1 MIPLYNI
8 NNLEMK
14 NIPAYTPSE
23 SNTSNLIFTTLI
35 VLTAIGL
42 GLYVINKK
50 AVNSEYEYL

>member
-8 NNLEMK
+8 NNLEMN
-14 NIPAYTPSE
+14 NIPTYTPNE
-23 SNTSNLIFTTLI
+23 RNASNLIFTTLI

-50 AVNSEYEYL
+50 AVNSEYENL